1 MRLRTRGIKTMSEL
15 QKTRINKQRKQ
26 ETEDPQA
33 ILETVEMVEKPDET
47 MVESK
52 PIDLKFNWTS
62 ISKRI

>member
-1 MRLRTRGIKTMSEL
+1 MSEL